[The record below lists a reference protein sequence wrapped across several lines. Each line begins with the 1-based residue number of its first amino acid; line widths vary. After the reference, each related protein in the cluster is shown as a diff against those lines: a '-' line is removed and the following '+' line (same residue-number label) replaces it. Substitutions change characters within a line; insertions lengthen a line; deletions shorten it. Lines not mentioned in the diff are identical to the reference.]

1 MNCKDRLDLP
11 RTMAVY
17 LQSNLGNTI
26 ETSDKNPAKSNAPMR
41 LRGGGGHAATKITGI
56 VCWSK
61 KHFLIS
67 KFDVCRYAKLPIP
80 SSWDEYLNF

>member
-1 MNCKDRLDLP
+1 MNCKDGLDLP

-17 LQSNLGNTI
+17 LRSNLGNTI

-41 LRGGGGHAATKITGI
+41 LRGGHAATKITGI

-61 KHFLIS
+61 KHFL
-67 KFDVCRYAKLPIP
+67 K
-80 SSWDEYLNF
+80 